1 MMTINIEK
9 NEDDISLKM
18 IINGKE
24 EPFDY
29 ITLINR
35 LHGKEKIENINFSDE
50 IDEWE
55 KEEIQKLINKINDVI
70 EQPTEE

>member
-1 MMTINIEK
+1 MMIINIEK

-24 EPFDY
+24 ELFDY
-29 ITLINR
+29 VTLINE
-35 LHGKEKIENINFSDE
+35 LHGKEKIEKNNFSDD

-70 EQPTEE
+70 DQPTEE

>member
-1 MMTINIEK
+1 MMIINIEK

-29 ITLINR
+29 VTLINE
-35 LHGKEKIENINFSDE
+35 LHGKEKIEKINFSDD